1 MSITPSILTDSLQ
14 VAQEQIDRIA
24 KQSPFTRIQIDIV
37 DPEFADSITIH
48 PIDVQSLNLHGVSV
62 DVHLMTNDPIN
73 DVVECSQIPGINT
86 IIAQI
91 EHMPDQ
97 KAYLEHV
104 KSYRIHA
111 GFSLDFYTP
120 VESIDS
126 SLFSEIDIVQIMS
139 NRAGRQGQEFRSVPT
154 LEKIKELARI
164 KAQHKYQF
172 DIFVDIGMN
181 PDTIALC
188 AKAGAT
194 GFAPGSFLWK
204 APDFQRAV
212 EAVAMIS

>member
-1 MSITPSILTDSLQ
+1 
-14 VAQEQIDRIA
+14 
-24 KQSPFTRIQIDIV
+24 
-37 DPEFADSITIH
+37 
-48 PIDVQSLNLHGVSV
+48 
-62 DVHLMTNDPIN
+62 
-73 DVVECSQIPGINT
+73 
-86 IIAQI
+86 
-91 EHMPDQ
+91 
-97 KAYLEHV
+97 V